1 MNKEILKEGLKIEP
15 EITFLSLKKFIKN
28 CCENFK
34 REGIILGLS
43 GGIDSSLTVY
53 LCKEAVGE
61 KNVFALILPEI
72 DSNKDNIEDAIQF
85 AQKLNIKYKIIE
97 ITKYLKNF
105 SIYNLFFLNKLII
118 PKKIKPII
126 VKKLS
131 QLYRQEKN
139 KPSFLITLNGE
150 DKKWNKIIK
159 KINTYY
165 RFKHRLRMVL
175 LYLFADLENRLVVGC
190 TNKTEYLIGFFVKY
204 GCDDACDI
212 MPLLSLYKTQV
223 KELYKYLGLPKK
235 ILEKKPSPDLLPG
248 IFDEEVIGLD
258 YEDLDLILY
267 GLEKGLAAWQIAEV
281 LKIDKEKVDYVSFL
295 INKSDYCRCK
305 LIKYGNYN

>member
-1 MNKEILKEGLKIEP
+1 MDKEILKEELKIKP
-15 EITFLSLKKFIKN
+15 EITFFSLKKFIKN

-34 REGIILGLS
+34 KEGIILGLS
-43 GGIDSSLTVY
+43 GGIDSSLTAY
-53 LCKEAVGE
+53 LCKEAIGE
-61 KNVFALILPEI
+61 KNVFALILPEV

-105 SIYNLFFLNKLII
+105 GIYDLFFINKLVI
-118 PKKIKPII
+118 PQRIKPII
-126 VKKLS
+126 IKKLS
-131 QLYRQEKN
+131 QLYQKGTN
-139 KPSFLITLNGE
+139 QTPFLSTLE
-150 DKKWNKIIK
+150 DGKFNKIIR
-159 KINTYY
+159 KINAYY

-223 KELYKYLGLPKK
+223 RQLYEYLDLPKK
-235 ILEKKPSPDLLPG
+235 FLDKKPSPDLLPG
-248 IFDEEVIGLD
+248 IFDEEVIGLN

-267 GLEKGLAAWQIAEV
+267 GLEKGLTISQIAEA
-281 LKIDKEKVDYVSFL
+281 LKMDQEKVGYVSFL
-295 INKSDYCRCK
+295 ISKSNYYRHK
-305 LIKYGNYN
+305 LIKHGNCN